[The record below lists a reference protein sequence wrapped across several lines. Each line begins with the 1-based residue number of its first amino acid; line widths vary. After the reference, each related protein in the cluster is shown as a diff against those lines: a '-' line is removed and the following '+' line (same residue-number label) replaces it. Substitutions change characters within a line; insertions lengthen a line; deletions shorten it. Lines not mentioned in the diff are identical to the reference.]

1 MLDRNASFQFEAAAL
16 SAAISSIYDAAIDPA
31 KWTLALQRA
40 CDFCG
45 GAQAVMHWQ
54 GLSADQAGTLYLYN
68 DDPHYTRLF
77 LEELAPL
84 NPLFPAV
91 MFQDVGAVVASSDL
105 VPDDEMQKTRFHKE
119 WIAPQG
125 MTGSLAVLLERD
137 ATRAAFISFPWRGGP
152 IDDDARERLALLV
165 PHLQRAVAIGRLFA
179 RREASERTLTAALD
193 HVDDGV
199 LLLSAR
205 GQIVFANATG
215 RRMLDEGGLLYMAGD
230 VLHAVAP
237 EAEQM
242 LRDCLARIA
251 TGREGVESR
260 GITVALSETSEP
272 QWIANVLPLAD
283 GERRQAGDQHRAIAA
298 LFVRSSMR
306 AQPSPIET
314 FAKRYRLTASEI
326 RVVETSMRISGL
338 DAVASAL
345 GISRATVKTHLNRI
359 YRKSSTRNRGDLI
372 RLITNFGPT

>member
-1 MLDRNASFQFEAAAL
+1 MLFDVAVL
-16 SAAISSIYDAAIDPA
+16 SAVISSIYDAAIDPA
-31 KWTLALQRA
+31 KWTEALRRS
-40 CDFCG
+40 CEFVG

-54 GLSADQAGTLYLYN
+54 GLSADQAGSLYLYN

-84 NPLFPAV
+84 NPMFPAV
-91 MFQDVGAVVASSDL
+91 LFLDVGTVIAASDL
-105 VPDDEMQKTRFHKE
+105 VPDDEMEKTRFHKE

-125 MTGSLAVLLERD
+125 MTGALAALLERD
-137 ATRAAFISFPWRGGP
+137 ATRVAFISFPWRDGE
-152 IDDDARERLALLV
+152 IDDNARERLALLV
-165 PHLQRAVAIGRLFA
+165 PHLQRAVAIGRLFV
-179 RREASERTLTAALD
+179 RQEASERMLTAALD

-205 GQIVFANATG
+205 GRIVFANATG
-215 RRMLDEGGLLYMAGD
+215 RRMLDEGVLLSAAGGI
-230 VLHAVAP
+230 LHAVVP

-242 LRDCLARIA
+242 LRSYLARIPTDTDGA
-251 TGREGVESR
+251 ASR
-260 GITVALSETSEP
+260 GITMVLSDTTEP
-272 QWIANVLPLAD
+272 QWTANVLPLAD
-283 GERRQAGDQHRAIAA
+283 GERRRAGDEHHAIAA

-326 RVVETSMRISGL
+326 RVVETSLRIGGL
-338 DAVASAL
+338 DALAAAL

-359 YRKSSTRNRGDLI
+359 YRKSGTKNRGDLI
-372 RLITNFGPT
+372 RLIANFGP